1 MVTKGKVGLYSF
13 GRRPRKPSV
22 NQTNIQSWVGV
33 NKMVPSFPR
42 LVSSS
47 SSSFAEAGVFLLLLL
62 FFFVS
67 SSFSSSFFRTK
78 NSVLTRRIVGTK
90 RICSVSKPQKNL
102 RCAASLRGHVCDPR
116 KCEDGMTVHLLH
128 ALPLSRQSEEG

>member
-13 GRRPRKPSV
+13 CRRPRKPSV

-78 NSVLTRRIVGTK
+78 NSVLTRRIVGTR
-90 RICSVSKPQKNL
+90 RIRSVSNL
-102 RCAASLRGHVCDPR
+102 KKIRPARHPSGEGGEKKESACEEKCD
-116 KCEDGMTVHLLH
+116 
-128 ALPLSRQSEEG
+128 SE